1 MIKYKEKRKKV
12 WRQVITSLCG
22 YNVEV
27 IKSKSPEF
35 QNIKGKIEDET
46 AKMLKLNINNKKIWV
61 QKKGQIFRIEFE
73 DGTKTRIDG
82 QILEGTPEKRLKRKT
97 KNW

>member
-12 WRQVITSLCG
+12 WQQVITSLCG
-22 YNVEV
+22 YNVKI
-27 IKSKSPEF
+27 IKSKLPEF
-35 QNIKGKIEDET
+35 QNVKGKIEDET
-46 AKMLKLNINNKKIWV
+46 AKMLKLNIDNKKIWV

-82 QILEGTPEKRLKRKT
+82 KILEGTPEKRLKRKT

>member
-1 MIKYKEKRKKV
+1 MIKDKEKRKKV

-22 YNVEV
+22 YNVEIV
-27 IKSKSPEF
+27 KSKFPEF
-35 QNIKGKIEDET
+35 QNVKGIIEDET
-46 AKMLKLNINNKKIWV
+46 AKMLKLNIDNKKIWV

-73 DGTKTRIDG
+73 DGTKIRIDG
-82 QILEGTPEKRLKRKT
+82 KILEGTPEKRLKRKT